1 VNPHPR
7 NQPSAADLAHL
18 FIGGLIRLWTLICY
32 RVTVR
37 SAAPLPWGPV
47 LFACNHRS
55 FLDPP
60 MAGMWSRVPVCY
72 FARASLW
79 KNPLIGGVL
88 DIFSGIP
95 VDRDNPGASSMKGA
109 IERLKAGKQVLVFP
123 EGTRTRTGYLARFK
137 DGPALFARRANVPVI
152 PVYVWR
158 TERCWPRE
166 SKLPRPFGSRLEVR
180 YGRPL
185 RAPADLPP
193 RQQDRWMMLHLEAWM
208 RLQERRMLSPL
219 PRGVRG

>member
-60 MAGMWSRVPVCY
+60 MAGMWSRVPVFY

>member
-1 VNPHPR
+1 MTDRIR
-7 NQPSAADLAHL
+7 NTPTAADIAHL
-18 FIGGLIRLWTLICY
+18 VLGGLIRLWLCWCY

-37 SAAPLPWGPV
+37 SPAPLPRGPV

-60 MAGMWSRVPVCY
+60 MAAIWSRVPVCY
-72 FARASLW
+72 FARANLW
-79 KNPLIGGVL
+79 KNPLVGRVL

-123 EGTRTRTGYLARFK
+123 EGTRTRDGRLGRFK
-137 DGPALFARRANVPVI
+137 DGPALFARRAAVPVI

-158 TERCWPRE
+158 TETCWER
-166 SKLPRPFGSRLEVR
+166 SAILPNAFGSRLEVR
-180 YGRPL
+180 YGRPMH
-185 RAPADLPP
+185 APKHLPP
-193 RQQDRWMMLHLEAWM
+193 REQDRWLMRRLEAWM
-208 RLQERRMLSPL
+208 RLQESRLRPT
-219 PRGVRG
+219 

>member
-1 VNPHPR
+1 VNPRPR
-7 NQPSAADLAHL
+7 NLPSAADLTHL
-18 FIGGLIRLWTLICY
+18 FVGGLIRLWTLVCY

-37 SAAPLPWGPV
+37 KAAPLPWGPV

-158 TERCWPRE
+158 TERCWPRD
-166 SKLPRPFGSRLEVR
+166 SNLPRPFGSRLEVR

-193 RQQDRWMMLHLEAWM
+193 RQQDRWMMLRLEAWM
-208 RLQERRMLSPL
+208 RLQERRMLP
-219 PRGVRG
+219 PA